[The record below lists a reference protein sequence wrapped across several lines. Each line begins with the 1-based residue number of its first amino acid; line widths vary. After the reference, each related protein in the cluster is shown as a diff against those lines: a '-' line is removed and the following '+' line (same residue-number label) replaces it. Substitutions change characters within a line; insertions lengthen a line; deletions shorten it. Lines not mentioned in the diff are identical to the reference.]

1 MIKIIDATLTML
13 DEYLPTKKQIKQI
26 LFLMKEIS
34 ITDVV
39 ISPEIYERLDG
50 ELSEEFTFYLEDKNA
65 FVEEELPDVDFCI
78 RHQILKEDSRVIQN
92 VQVNDMLDFNTIA
105 EIPDTQKLL
114 VIGLDDLLLKNDNII
129 NSTLELLKKR
139 DIILYPENTYY
150 SATAIAVE
158 YLQYNSKKGAVI
170 STFMGLGNKAAT
182 EQLLLAM
189 HVMKRYKPNMVF
201 DKLVG
206 LRSLYEEITES
217 TVYKHQP
224 IIGKNIFDVESGVH
238 VHGVLKKS
246 TNYEPF
252 PPELVGAERT
262 IVLGKYSGNTSI
274 RYKLE
279 QLGLDGDYDISSIL
293 AMVKRLSI
301 KKRREIT
308 DEEFR
313 EIVAKCNR

>member
-1 MIKIIDATLTML
+1 M
-13 DEYLPTKKQIKQI
+13 
-26 LFLMKEIS
+26 
-34 ITDVV
+34 

-50 ELSEEFTFYLEDKNA
+50 ELTEDFTFYLEDKNV

-92 VQVNDMLDFNTIA
+92 VQVNDMLDFNTLA

-114 VIGLDDLLLKNDNII
+114 VTGLDDLLLKNEKII
-129 NSTLELLKKR
+129 NTTLEILKDR
-139 DIILYPENTYY
+139 DVILYPENTYY

-158 YLQYNSKKGAVI
+158 YLQYNFKKGMAI

-182 EQLLLAM
+182 EQILLAM

-201 DKLVG
+201 DKLVE
-206 LRSLYEEITES
+206 LRSLYEEITDS

-252 PPELVGAERT
+252 SPELVGAERT

-274 RYKLE
+274 LYKLE